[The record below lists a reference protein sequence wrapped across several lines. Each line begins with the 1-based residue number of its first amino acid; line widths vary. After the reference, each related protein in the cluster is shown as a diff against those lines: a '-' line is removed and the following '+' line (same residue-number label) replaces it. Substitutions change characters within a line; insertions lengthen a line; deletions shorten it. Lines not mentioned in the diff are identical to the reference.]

1 MGLTSASTGQNLL
14 FSADSLPDDTR
25 LLVLA
30 GSPNVGKS
38 TVFNALTGLRQH
50 TGNWTG
56 KTVST
61 AVGSVS
67 FEGKNYL
74 LADVPGTYSLCARS
88 AEEAVARDFICF
100 GGACGVIVVCD
111 ALCLGRNLALVLQIA
126 EFTPNVAV
134 CVNLL
139 DEAEKKGVWYDLAG
153 LSEKLGLP
161 VIPCAAK
168 HGRGLDKLM
177 QAAADLCESA
187 EKNQSSHT
195 VYHAVFPEPVEN
207 AVRALSACIET
218 QKTGLPSRFAAEK
231 YLCGDTEMTAALEKH
246 FGVRFSEDAAFAK
259 VFDAA
264 REELL
269 SSGYD
274 TEKICDAV
282 AESMQSAGR
291 ALASQA
297 TLSKGDS
304 YGKADRMADKIL
316 TGRWTAFPVMLIFL
330 LGLFWLTVEG
340 ANLPSAFL
348 SDVLFAFE
356 TPLYD
361 FLRVLCLP
369 EAVCNLLAFGVFRVV
384 AWVVS
389 VMLPPMAIFFPLFT
403 LLEDIGFL
411 PRIAFNLDRLF
422 SSCHACGKQALTM
435 CMGFGCNAAGVVG
448 CRIIDSPRERLIA
461 ILTNSFVPCNGR
473 FPLFVTLISLFFL
486 VGTGAHRSLLSAL
499 ILSGFILLGVACTL
513 FASWILGKTVLKGE
527 PEAFTLELP
536 PFRMPK
542 VKQVLIRS
550 FLDRTLFVLGRA
562 VLSAAPAGALI
573 WVLANVSAGGQ
584 SLLAHCTGFL
594 DPFARFFGLDGA
606 ILMAFLLA
614 LPANEIVIPI
624 ILMAYMQGGAL
635 GMANVEGSALYA
647 LLTANGWTVST
658 ALCVM
663 LFSLLHF
670 PCATTLLTIRK
681 ETGSLGWTLLAA
693 ALPTCFGLLA
703 CFAVSHIPV

>member
-187 EKNQSSHT
+187 EKNQLPHT

-246 FGVRFSEDAAFAK
+246 FDIRFSEDAAFAEA
-259 VFDAA
+259 FDAA
-264 REELL
+264 QKELL

-435 CMGFGCNAAGVVG
+435 
-448 CRIIDSPRERLIA
+448 
-461 ILTNSFVPCNGR
+461 
-473 FPLFVTLISLFFL
+473 
-486 VGTGAHRSLLSAL
+486 
-499 ILSGFILLGVACTL
+499 
-513 FASWILGKTVLKGE
+513 
-527 PEAFTLELP
+527 
-536 PFRMPK
+536 
-542 VKQVLIRS
+542 
-550 FLDRTLFVLGRA
+550 
-562 VLSAAPAGALI
+562 
-573 WVLANVSAGGQ
+573 
-584 SLLAHCTGFL
+584 
-594 DPFARFFGLDGA
+594 
-606 ILMAFLLA
+606 
-614 LPANEIVIPI
+614 
-624 ILMAYMQGGAL
+624 
-635 GMANVEGSALYA
+635 
-647 LLTANGWTVST
+647 
-658 ALCVM
+658 
-663 LFSLLHF
+663 
-670 PCATTLLTIRK
+670 
-681 ETGSLGWTLLAA
+681 
-693 ALPTCFGLLA
+693 
-703 CFAVSHIPV
+703 

>member
-187 EKNQSSHT
+187 EKNPSSHT
-195 VYHAVFPEPVEN
+195 VYHTVFPEPVEN
-207 AVRALSACIET
+207 AVRALSACIEK
-218 QKTGLPSRFAAEK
+218 QKPGLPSRFAAEK

-246 FGVRFSEDAAFAK
+246 FDIRFSEDAAFAEA
-259 VFDAA
+259 FDAV
-264 REELL
+264 RKELL

-282 AESMQSAGR
+282 AESMQSAGC

-304 YGKADRMADKIL
+304 YGKADRTADKIL

-348 SDVLFAFE
+348 SGVLFAFE
-356 TPLYD
+356 TPLYN
-361 FLRVLCLP
+361 FLHVLYLP

-422 SSCHACGKQALTM
+422 SSCHACGRQVLTM
-435 CMGFGCNAAGVVG
+435 
-448 CRIIDSPRERLIA
+448 
-461 ILTNSFVPCNGR
+461 
-473 FPLFVTLISLFFL
+473 
-486 VGTGAHRSLLSAL
+486 
-499 ILSGFILLGVACTL
+499 
-513 FASWILGKTVLKGE
+513 
-527 PEAFTLELP
+527 
-536 PFRMPK
+536 
-542 VKQVLIRS
+542 
-550 FLDRTLFVLGRA
+550 
-562 VLSAAPAGALI
+562 
-573 WVLANVSAGGQ
+573 
-584 SLLAHCTGFL
+584 
-594 DPFARFFGLDGA
+594 
-606 ILMAFLLA
+606 
-614 LPANEIVIPI
+614 
-624 ILMAYMQGGAL
+624 
-635 GMANVEGSALYA
+635 
-647 LLTANGWTVST
+647 
-658 ALCVM
+658 
-663 LFSLLHF
+663 
-670 PCATTLLTIRK
+670 
-681 ETGSLGWTLLAA
+681 
-693 ALPTCFGLLA
+693 
-703 CFAVSHIPV
+703 